1 MVEAEYSL
9 IRTEGS
15 RDYILIATAYL
26 CEHPEKNQKM
36 SEKKIDLHI
45 FYWRLNF
52 VKL

>member
-26 CEHPEKNQKM
+26 CEHPEQNQKNVR
-36 SEKKIDLHI
+36 KRKLI
-45 FYWRLNF
+45 FTF
-52 VKL
+52 SIGD